1 MGFPMAG
8 LAAALGLGFAY
19 FIAAIPAA
27 AAAGLPVWAA
37 GLAAWLGYSAG
48 AGVVLL
54 AGAPLRAWL
63 VKKLRIPVERDPT
76 KWVWKV
82 WDRAGLPG
90 LGILAPVTVG
100 PQAGA
105 ILALAVGERPAR
117 IFAALS
123 LGVIPWCVGF
133 CILVSLGVKIAR

>member
-1 MGFPMAG
+1 MAG

-37 GLAAWLGYSAG
+37 GLAAWFGYSAG
-48 AGVVLL
+48 ASVVLL

-105 ILALAVGERPAR
+105 ILALAVGERPVR

-123 LGVIPWCVGF
+123 LGVIPWCAGF